1 MLANRGGRDAGSIK
15 AIDRTFINLSISQS
29 LILLFRSLQPFYF
42 FPASSIQSAS
52 LKFPLMNKVA
62 TAIIFIVLSSLSA
75 ASQKKELSFDEIFGE
90 QRPAISRP
98 LPRIVTWI
106 DDNHYVEI
114 REDDTPNGRY
124 RPMKVEAKTGKAVPY
139 EGADLNLPG
148 QRVFVKDNDIYYTAS
163 NGGEKKLTDN
173 VAPEVNPTLSPDGKW
188 VAFTRMN
195 NLYALEVGTGKE
207 IAFTNENINGVYN
220 GYASWVY
227 FEEILGRASRYKAF
241 WWSPDSRR
249 ISFMRFDDREV
260 PVFPIYNS
268 AGHHGFLEN
277 QYYPKAGDKNPSVR
291 LGIVS
296 VDEPSIIWAD
306 FNEKDDQYFGEP
318 LWTPEGRLWA
328 QWMPRSQDNLKLYEV
343 DLKDGHKKELY
354 NETQKTWIDLDERE
368 RITFLKSG
376 KGFILMSDR
385 SGWMHLYLH
394 DKTGKEIN
402 PLTSGDFTVTGI
414 EAIDEKNKQ
423 VYFTARK
430 ENSARIDFYK
440 TGFNGKGLTRLTF
453 GEYSHTI
460 NPSPAGKYFITTYS
474 NLASPPAMALVDN
487 KGRLVREIANSK
499 GAQFETYRLPTT
511 ELVRVK
517 SADGVF
523 NLPMTITYPLNFDA
537 AKRYPVLVSV
547 YGGPNAGT
555 VYDTWKP
562 AGTETS
568 WWANEGLIQVSMDN
582 RSSGHFGKTGMNYI
596 YRQLGKYEIEDFM
609 QCARWLRQKSFVD
622 TSRICITGG
631 SFGGY
636 MTCMALTY
644 GASVFTHGIANSS
657 VTDWKLYD
665 THYTERFMDTP
676 EENPEGYRAT
686 AVLSYVENYK
696 GLLRIIHGT
705 MDDNV
710 HMQNSIQLIDKL
722 QDLGKHFE
730 FMLYP
735 GERHGI
741 RQLKGIHNRMEAY
754 RFYYKYL
761 LNKPMPGDFLRL

>member
-1 MLANRGGRDAGSIK
+1 
-15 AIDRTFINLSISQS
+15 
-29 LILLFRSLQPFYF
+29 
-42 FPASSIQSAS
+42 
-52 LKFPLMNKVA
+52 MNKIA
-62 TAIIFIVLSSLSA
+62 TAILLLILSCSLSGL
-75 ASQKKELSFDEIFGE
+75 SQKKELSFDEIFGD
-90 QRPAISRP
+90 QRPGISRP
-98 LPRIVTWI
+98 LPRIITWT
-106 DDNHYVEI
+106 DDDHYVEI

-139 EGADLNLPG
+139 EAVEGNLSN
-148 QRVFVKDNDIYYTAS
+148 QRAFIKNNDIYYAS
-163 NGGEKKLTDN
+163 ASGQEKKLTN
-173 VAPEVNPTLSPDGKW
+173 NSAPEINPTLSPDGKW
-188 VAFTRMN
+188 VAFTRLN
-195 NLYALEVGTGKE
+195 NLYALEVASGKE
-207 IAFTNENINGVYN
+207 IAFSNENINGVYN

-241 WWSPDSRR
+241 WWSPDSRH

-268 AGHHGFLEN
+268 TGQHGFLEN
-277 QYYPKAGDKNPSVR
+277 QYYPKAGDKNPSVK

-296 VDEPSIIWAD
+296 IDHPSIIWAD
-306 FNEKDDQYFGEP
+306 FNEKQDQYFGEP
-318 LWTPEGRLWA
+318 LWTPDGKLWA
-328 QWMPRSQDNLKLYEV
+328 QWMPRSQDNLKIFEV
-343 DLKDGHKKELY
+343 ALNNGSKKELY

-376 KGFILMSDR
+376 QGFILMSDR

-394 DKTGKEIN
+394 DNSGKEIN

-414 EAIDEKNKQ
+414 ELIDEKNKQ

-460 NPSPAGKYFITTYS
+460 NPSPGGKYFITTYS
-474 NLASPPAMALVDN
+474 NVSSPPAMALVDN
-487 KGRLVREIANSK
+487 KGKLVREIANSK
-499 GAQFETYRLPTT
+499 GAQFETYDLPKT

-517 SADGVF
+517 SADGLF
-523 NLPMTITYPLNFDA
+523 DLPMTITYPVNFDP

-562 AGTETS
+562 AGTITS
-568 WWANEGLIQVSMDN
+568 WWASEGLIQVAMDN
-582 RSSGHFGKTGMNYI
+582 RSSGHFGKRGMNYI
-596 YRQLGKYEIEDFM
+596 YRQVGKYEMDDYM
-609 QCARWLRQKSFVD
+609 QCGRWLRQKSFVD
-622 TSRICITGG
+622 SSRICITGG

-644 GASVFTHGIANSS
+644 GASVFTHGVANSS

-676 EENPEGYRAT
+676 EENPEGYKAT
-686 AVLSYVENYK
+686 AVLSYIENYK
-696 GLLRIIHGT
+696 GMLRIIHGT

-710 HMQNSIQLIDKL
+710 HMQNTIQVIDKL
-722 QDLGKHFE
+722 QDLRKHFE

-741 RQLKGIHNRMEAY
+741 GGLKGNHNRIEAY

-761 LNKPMPGDFLRL
+761 LNKPMPSDFLRL